1 MGMAIL
7 CAPSTRSIDCV
18 LPWAVVPYMVNNT
31 TNLLSGVQRNGAG
44 SSVLLPRGEPETRA
58 CTDVSPVGRPYK
70 MRVVRPTPRGR
81 AINHHWTWPWWPGG
95 PVGGGWR
102 VCWVCVS
109 AGTLLFCTL
118 DACGYQV
125 AEVGRAVVSGE
136 SAERRLAGYHAR
148 NGIGRIAAFPG
159 F

>member
-1 MGMAIL
+1 MA
-7 CAPSTRSIDCV
+7 
-18 LPWAVVPYMVNNT
+18 MV
-31 TNLLSGVQRNGAG
+31 AWG
-44 SSVLLPRGEPETRA
+44 S
-58 CTDVSPVGRPYK
+58 
-70 MRVVRPTPRGR
+70 
-81 AINHHWTWPWWPGG
+81 
-95 PVGGGWR
+95 GGWGLEG
-102 VCWVCVS
+102 VLGVCVS

-148 NGIGRIAAFPG
+148 IGIGRIAAFPG